1 MRRINA
7 VLSAVII
14 ILFLVHGVIGG
25 FQAAGLYPGGVRLL
39 QLLARLLFT
48 LIVVHGII
56 GVKLTVD
63 TLRAQKKAGVSYF
76 KENKLFWARRISG
89 LAIFVLMLYHMIMF
103 LGTSTDGYDRLNL
116 FEMPQLLLMLLFVAA
131 IALHVIANV
140 KPMMISFGI
149 RSLKEMTAD
158 LIIILAVLLVF
169 MGAMFVVYYF
179 RWAAV

>member
-7 VLSAVII
+7 VLSAVIL

-39 QLLARLLFT
+39 QMLARLMFV
-48 LIVVHGII
+48 LIIVHGII
-56 GVKLTVD
+56 GVKLTID

-76 KENKLFWARRISG
+76 RENKLFWARRISG
-89 LAIFVLMLYHMIMF
+89 FAIFILMFYHIILF
-103 LGTSTDGYDRLNL
+103 IGTSTDGHYRLNL
-116 FEMPQLLLMLLFVAA
+116 FEMPQLLLHLLFVAA

-140 KPMMISFGI
+140 RPMMISFGI
-149 RSLKEMTAD
+149 RGLKEIAAD